1 MSSRKKGWFVPFR
14 PVPTG
19 NTSLRSTIITLL
31 TSTGFIRRIS
41 SSIVVLFCKVKD
53 ARKSEI
59 TRHFKRIHP
68 THETPALIGK
78 LTNNIKF
85 IDPGTFKK
93 PRKRIHREERE
104 RAQQLRRQNL
114 PSQPLFELS
123 DNYNPRDQRY
133 PKGGFLHKWTVKFI
147 ICLKI
152 VFCYILCT
160 KIIIFVF
167 KEGGM

>member
-1 MSSRKKGWFVPFR
+1 MEDVLDLEVSEKEMQFLDEEGDEFPEEGMIC
-14 PVPTG
+14 PVPACTNG
-19 NTSLRSTIITLL
+19 KHLFKKYNNYIAHFDRFHKKNI
-31 TSTGFIRRIS
+31 FIYSCPI
-41 SSIVVLFCKVKD
+41 CKVKD

-123 DNYNPRDQRY
+123 DNYNTRDQRY
-133 PKGGFLHKWTVKFI
+133 PKGGFLHK
-147 ICLKI
+147 
-152 VFCYILCT
+152 
-160 KIIIFVF
+160 
-167 KEGGM
+167 